1 MKNKSKNKFLLFSVV
16 SILTMFLG
24 IVSADAKTINKD
36 DVPNSSYIIGKYMF
50 TRNIND
56 DYNGRLT
63 TKLIML
69 ASKTI
74 EGNSIDDMII
84 YYKTA
89 SGKWIDGLDGQ
100 VISNIDTFEIKY
112 IDMQIV
118 LEVPTLTEDG
128 VGGTTEEICI
138 DYKVSNIDFS
148 DGIEVYKSTDGE
160 NYTLEKNLTK
170 SELSGRENKINTV
183 AYIGEHN
190 YYKVRAYKEVNGKK
204 VYSEY
209 SEVVEVTGPTLSAP
223 TLTEDGVGGDTEEI
237 GIDYKVSN
245 IDFSDGIEVYKSTD
259 GENYTL
265 EKVLTKSELSG
276 RENKIN
282 TLAYMGEHNYY
293 KVRAYKEVNGKKVYS
308 EYSEVVEIIGPKE
321 QI

>member
-112 IDMQIV
+112 IGMQIV

-128 VGGTTEEICI
+128 VGGDTEEIGI

-160 NYTLEKNLTK
+160 NYTLEKVLTK

-209 SEVVEVTGPTLSAP
+209 SEIVEVTGPTLSAP

-265 EKVLTKSELSG
+265 EKVLTKSELLG

-282 TLAYMGEHNYY
+282 TLAYIGEHNYY